1 MANHFIGTAVDGR
14 VTAHKLDIA
23 GWGLFFV
30 WIGIALLA
38 NLSWGIGLVGVGI
51 LVIGGQL
58 ARKYMGL
65 RFEAFWAVV
74 GGLFVIGGVWE
85 LFSVRVSLIPIL
97 CIAAGVALFA
107 AALLGKPRD

>member
-1 MANHFIGTAVDGR
+1 MANHVIGTGIDR
-14 VTAHKLDIA
+14 PVTAHKLDVA

-38 NLSWGIGLVGVGI
+38 NFGWGIGLLGVGI
-51 LVIGGQL
+51 LILGGQM

-85 LFSVRVSLIPIL
+85 LLSVRVSLIPIL
-97 CIAAGVALFA
+97 CIVAGVAL
-107 AALLGKPRD
+107 LVSVLGEKTRD